1 MKQYKIKQARLL
13 RSKKGKPRIKISF
26 TFDNDTLN
34 KVRTLPNRRYHNDVN
49 KDKHWT
55 CTLCVEAVKSLQG
68 WGFELDEELR
78 DFVMSKKLNVVN
90 LEAMEVPE
98 LKMELYP
105 FQKKGVAFTEAKN
118 GRVLIGDE
126 MGLGKT
132 AQALAWLH
140 LHPELRPVIIVV
152 PASLKLNW
160 KREAEIWL
168 PNPRIQILS
177 GTRSTGTITGDLIVI
192 NYDILHPWLTRL
204 LDMRPQVLITDECHY
219 WKNNK
224 AKRTQAVKRLGKHI
238 PHILALSGTPII
250 NRPIEFYNAIKL
262 IDPTIVSSKWDYGFK
277 YCGAHHN
284 GFSWD
289 FTGAS
294 NTEELHALLTNTI
307 MIRRKKEQVLT
318 ELPPKVRSIVPME
331 INNRGEYQSA
341 EKDFLS
347 WIAETKGTEAARKA
361 SNAEAF
367 TKVESLKQIAVKG
380 KIDNCIQWVKDFLE
394 VENKLVVF
402 ATHIFTI
409 DALMNEFKTGIV
421 RDDVIITGAVRDEA
435 VRRFQEEKTTR
446 LFIGNIKAAG
456 VGITLTAAST
466 VAFLELGWSPG
477 EHDQAE
483 DRIHRIGQ
491 GAESINVYYLLA
503 TDTIEE
509 KIARL
514 LDHKRKVVNRVL
526 DGMGTEEESLLWQLL
541 KEYKETR

>member
-1 MKQYKIKQARLL
+1 MKQYKTKQARLI
-13 RSKKGKPRIKISF
+13 RSERGKPRIKISF
-26 TFDNDTLN
+26 TFDNDILN
-34 KVRTLPNRRYHNDVN
+34 KVRALPNRRYHNEGN
-49 KDKHWT
+49 KDKYWT
-55 CTLCVEAVKSLQG
+55 CTMCVEAVKSLQG
-68 WGFELDEELR
+68 WGFALDEELR
-78 DFVMSKKLNVVN
+78 DFVMSKKLNVQS
-90 LEAMEVPE
+90 LEEIEVPG
-98 LKMELYP
+98 LKMQLYP
-105 FQKKGVAFTEAKN
+105 FQKKGVAFIEAKE

-140 LHPELRPVIIVV
+140 LHPEKRPVVIVV

-160 KREAEIWL
+160 KREAEMWL
-168 PNPRIQILS
+168 PNPKVQILH
-177 GTRSTGTITGDLIVI
+177 GTRPDGPITGDLIVI
-192 NYDILHPWLTRL
+192 NYDILHPWLFRL
-204 LDMRPQVLITDECHY
+204 LDLRPQVLITDECHY
-219 WKNNK
+219 WKNSK
-224 AKRTQAVKRLGKHI
+224 AKRTLAVKRLGKHI

-262 IDPTIVSSKWDYGFK
+262 IDPAIVPNKWDYGFK
-277 YCGAHHN
+277 YCGGHHN

-289 FTGAS
+289 FNGAS

-307 MIRRKKEQVLT
+307 MIRRKKEHVLS
-318 ELPPKVRSIVPME
+318 ELPPKVRSIVPMG
-331 INNRGEYQSA
+331 INNREKYQDA
-341 EKDFLS
+341 ERDFLL
-347 WIAETKGTEAARKA
+347 WVAETKGVEAARKA

-367 TKVESLKQIAVKG
+367 TKVEALKQIAVRG
-380 KIDNCIQWVKDFLE
+380 KIDNCIQWIKDFLE
-394 VENKLVVF
+394 VEDKLVVF
-402 ATHIFTI
+402 ATHRFTI
-409 DALMNEFKTGIV
+409 DTLMDAFKVGIV
-421 RDDVIITGAVRDEA
+421 RVDGTITGGVRDEA

-446 LFIGNIKAAG
+446 LFVGNIKAAG

-491 GAESINVYYLLA
+491 EAESINIYYLLA

-526 DGMGTEEESLLWQLL
+526 DGVGTEEESLLWQLL
-541 KEYKETR
+541 KEYK